1 MYSKTAHS
9 LICRR
14 AMSSLLRER
23 ESAIMPPES
32 AAGLQRFVR
41 RTQLNSH
48 EYRTNFRQLDC
59 DVISALVSDE
69 ACQVTSQMSK
79 VYLSLINAPA
89 ELWERDG
96 VLRFTGCEE
105 GEKCKTAWEQLVEIV
120 GVASATARKALAWMS
135 EQAVIGYHAGK
146 NGVGIRIFIN
156 RASSSI
162 GRRAPQA
169 GQKILSLV
177 PASSHRSRT
186 SANEAAFNDSFAVR
200 EVSDTDFN
208 SRAPENGAEDKMVV
222 KTSPEPNPELDTHG
236 VKNSDSE
243 GREVETPEPKV
254 AGMLSIN
261 EIVQRLKSELEPS
274 LQSAAQQAARR
285 EHERTREW
293 LENRGLPKAARVAQ
307 REAYN
312 VLRNHGV
319 INAANERV
327 RADLEVGRNH
337 STVEAKL
344 LSEGE
349 IKELAEMCIAMLETH
364 GQAID
369 TTLAE
374 ISSEAGGCLLPEDAP
389 KVRALAENM
398 LQESKR

>member
-1 MYSKTAHS
+1 
-9 LICRR
+9 
-14 AMSSLLRER
+14 
-23 ESAIMPPES
+23 MPPES

-41 RTQLNSH
+41 RTQLGQH

-69 ACQVTSQMSK
+69 ACGVTSQMSK
-79 VYLSLINAPA
+79 VYLSLINAPV

-96 VLRFTGCEE
+96 VLRFTGYED
-105 GEKCKTAWEQLVEIV
+105 GEKWKTAWEQLVELV

-135 EQAVIGYHAGK
+135 EQAIIGYHAGK

-156 RASSSI
+156 RASASI

-177 PASSHRSRT
+177 PASSTHSRT
-186 SANEAAFNDSFAVR
+186 SVNEVAFNDSYAVK
-200 EVSDTDFN
+200 EVSDTEFN
-208 SRAPENGAEDKMVV
+208 PCAPKNGAEKKEVD
-222 KTSPEPNPELDTHG
+222 KTSPELQLMSTKEVAG
-236 VKNSDSE
+236 RSV
-243 GREVETPEPKV
+243 GREIEFSKLNV
-254 AGMLSIN
+254 AGALSID
-261 EIVQRLKSELEPS
+261 EIVWRLKSELEPS

-319 INAANERV
+319 VSAANERA

-337 STVEAKL
+337 STVEAKP

-349 IKELAEMCIAMLETH
+349 VKELAEMCIAMLETH

-389 KVRALAENM
+389 RVRDLAETM
-398 LQESKR
+398 LRESER

>member
-1 MYSKTAHS
+1 
-9 LICRR
+9 
-14 AMSSLLRER
+14 
-23 ESAIMPPES
+23 MPPES
-32 AAGLQRFVR
+32 VAGLQRFVR
-41 RTQLNSH
+41 RTQLSSH

-79 VYLSLINAPA
+79 IYLSLINAPA

-96 VLRFTGCEE
+96 VLRFMGCED
-105 GEKCKTAWEQLVEIV
+105 GEKWKTAWEQLVELV

-135 EQAVIGYHAGK
+135 EQAIIGYYAGK

-177 PASSHRSRT
+177 PASSGHSRT

-208 SRAPENGAEDKMVV
+208 SSAPENGAEIQMVV
-222 KTSPEPNPELDTHG
+222 KTSSKPSPELDTHG
-236 VKNSDSE
+236 VKTFDPE
-243 GREVETPEPKV
+243 GREIETPESNV
-254 AGMLSIN
+254 NSMLSIN
-261 EIVQRLKSELEPS
+261 EIVRRLKAELEPS
-274 LQSAAQQAARR
+274 LQTAAQQAARR

-319 INAANERV
+319 ISAANERA

-337 STVEAKL
+337 STAEAKPL
-344 LSEGE
+344 TEGE
-349 IKELAEMCIAMLETH
+349 IKELAEMCVAMLETH
-364 GQAID
+364 GQGID

-374 ISSEAGGCLLPEDAP
+374 ISSESGGCLLPEDAP
-389 KVRALAENM
+389 KVRSIAESM
-398 LQESKR
+398 IQESNS